1 MDAMY
6 SNVVKT
12 RILDPR
18 TFNQNRCEFRL
29 DESNSKVFLSNLRL
43 INLGATSTNSTD
55 NYNVIGLGHANCIQS
70 IHLYSGNQLLD
81 QLRDVPSWL
90 AFRNT
95 NNTTKLNAGKVPLD
109 GASVAYLSQGQTD
122 WATVGE
128 KPSVTEN
135 SIGYYPFGVN
145 FKTTLTSGVN
155 DVADN
160 TGWVSVKDMLPF
172 LKSAMSL
179 PTKVLTN
186 LRLVIQFNTLAQINK
201 LRAFNDD
208 TDMKI
213 IEPSLVVD
221 EVMEGAEAEALEKG
235 FQGVSY
241 DAIEADKLI
250 VPAISNSVDNTE
262 ANGGVKATSN
272 TYLVNSFSN
281 KYVKKLILA
290 TQPTDPSTY
299 SDGLFQADSNGIIY
313 GGVPSMSQWDP
324 TVQVRINGQ
333 NKIYG
338 NGFEGWN
345 RRLGQ
350 LVDTCG
356 EMVVPLS
363 MNVPGYTNFDTT
375 NEDSGFRGMADWTGV
390 PVEDYVNEC
399 KITLGR
405 SAILNNADINQRLQ
419 LLVFGIV
426 QKTLRVNPDGS
437 FNIFY

>member
-1 MDAMY
+1 MY

-43 INLGATSTNSTD
+43 INLGATSNNS
-55 NYNVIGLGHANCIQS
+55 NYNVFALGHAGCIQS
-70 IHLYSGNQLLD
+70 LHLYSGNQLLD

-90 AFRNT
+90 AFHNT
-95 NNTTKLNAGKVPLD
+95 NNTTKVNAGKVPL
-109 GASVAYLSQGQTD
+109 GGSSVAFLSQGQTD
-122 WATVGE
+122 WAGDNQTPDTTDNTINYV
-128 KPSVTEN
+128 
-135 SIGYYPFGVN
+135 PFGLN
-145 FKTTLTSGVN
+145 FKTDLTGDTN

-186 LRLVIQFNTLAQINK
+186 LRLVVQFNGLAQNNK
-201 LRAFNDD
+201 LRVANGD
-208 TDMKI
+208 TEIKI

-221 EVMEGAEAEALEKG
+221 EVMEGAESEALEKG
-235 FQGVSY
+235 FMGVSY
-241 DAIEADKLI
+241 DAIESDKLV
-250 VPAISNSVDNTE
+250 VPAITNPIDEPEV
-262 ANGGVKATSN
+262 NGGVKATSN
-272 TYLVNSFSN
+272 TFLVNSFSN

-290 TQPTDPSTY
+290 TQPTDPATY
-299 SDGLFQADSNGIIY
+299 SEGDFGISENAIIY
-313 GGVPSMSQWDP
+313 ASVPSMSMWD
-324 TVQVRINGQ
+324 TNVQVRVNGQ

-356 EMVVPLS
+356 EMVVPLT
-363 MNVPGYTNFDTT
+363 MNTPSYLNFDTDI
-375 NEDSGFRGMADWTGV
+375 NNSSFRGMADWTAV
-390 PVEDYVNEC
+390 PIEEYVKEC
-399 KITLGR
+399 KITFGR
-405 SAILNNADINQRLQ
+405 SAILGNADLNQRLQ

>member
-186 LRLVIQFNTLAQINK
+186 LRLVVQFNTLAQNNK
-201 LRAFNDD
+201 LRVGNSD
-208 TDMKI
+208 TEIKI

>member
-1 MDAMY
+1 MEALY

-18 TFNQNRCEFRL
+18 TFNQNRAEFRL
-29 DESNSKVFLSNLRL
+29 DESNSKVLLSNLRL
-43 INLGATSTNSTD
+43 INLGATSDNS
-55 NYNVIGLGHANCIQS
+55 NYNVLGLGHAGCIQS

-90 AFRNT
+90 AFHNT
-95 NNTTKLNAGKVPLD
+95 NNTTKVNAGKVPLG
-109 GASVAYLSQGQTD
+109 GASVSFLSVGATD
-122 WATVGE
+122 WAADNE
-128 KPSVTEN
+128 KPDGTGN

-145 FKTTLTSGVN
+145 FKTDLTDDPN

-186 LRLVIQFNTLAQINK
+186 LRLVVQFNTLAQNNK
-201 LRAFNDD
+201 LRTTNQD
-208 TDMKI
+208 TEIKI

-221 EVMEGAEAEALEKG
+221 EVMDGAESEALEKG
-235 FQGVSY
+235 FMGVSY
-241 DAIEADKLI
+241 DAIESDKLV
-250 VPAISNSVDNTE
+250 VPAITNPVDEPE

-272 TYLVNSFSN
+272 SFLVNSFSN

-290 TQPTDPSTY
+290 TQPTDPATY
-299 SDGLFQADSNGIIY
+299 SDGDFGTDENALIY
-313 GGVPSMSQWDP
+313 ASVPSMSQWD
-324 TVQVRINGQ
+324 TNVQVRVNGQ

-338 NGFEGWN
+338 NGFEGYN

-356 EMVVPLS
+356 EMVVPLT
-363 MNVPGYTNFDTT
+363 MNVPNYIRFNIAFE
-375 NEDSGFRGMADWTGV
+375 NPSFRGMADWTGV
-390 PVEDYVNEC
+390 PIEEYVKEC
-399 KITLGR
+399 KISLGR
-405 SAILNNADINQRLQ
+405 SAILSNPDLNQRLQ

>member
-1 MDAMY
+1 MY

-18 TFNQNRCEFRL
+18 TFNQNRAEFRL
-29 DESNSKVFLSNLRL
+29 DESNSKVLLSNLRL
-43 INLGATSTNSTD
+43 INLGATSTSPGGG
-55 NYNVIGLGHANCIQS
+55 NYNVLSLGHAGCIQS

-90 AFRNT
+90 AFHNT
-95 NNTTKLNAGKVPLD
+95 NNTTKLNAGKVPL
-109 GASVAYLSQGQTD
+109 GGSSVSFLSVGTTD
-122 WATVGE
+122 WAANNQ
-128 KPSVTEN
+128 KPDITDDT
-135 SIGYYPFGVN
+135 IGYYPFGVN
-145 FKTTLTSGVN
+145 FKKTLTEDPN
-155 DVADN
+155 DVATN
-160 TGWVSVKDMLPF
+160 SGWVSVKDMLPF

-186 LRLVIQFNTLAQINK
+186 LRLVVQFNTLAQSNK
-201 LRAFNDD
+201 LRVANDD
-208 TDMKI
+208 TAITI

-221 EVMEGAEAEALEKG
+221 EVMEGAESEALEKG
-235 FQGVSY
+235 FMGVSW
-241 DAIEADKLI
+241 DAIESDKLI
-250 VPAISNSVDNTE
+250 VPAITNPVDEPE
-262 ANGGVKATSN
+262 ASGGVKATSN
-272 TYLVNSFSN
+272 TFLVNSFTN

-290 TQPTDPSTY
+290 TQPTDPVTY
-299 SDGLFQADSNGIIY
+299 SDGEFGTDQNGLIY
-313 GGVPSMSQWDP
+313 ASVPSMSQWDP
-324 TVQVRINGQ
+324 TVQVRVNGQ

-356 EMVVPLS
+356 EMVVPLT
-363 MNVPGYTNFDTT
+363 MNVPNYIKFDTDFE
-375 NEDSGFRGMADWTGV
+375 NSGLRGMADWTGV
-390 PVEDYVNEC
+390 PIEEYVKEC
-399 KITLGR
+399 KISLGR
-405 SAILNNADINQRLQ
+405 SAILGNPDLNQRLQ